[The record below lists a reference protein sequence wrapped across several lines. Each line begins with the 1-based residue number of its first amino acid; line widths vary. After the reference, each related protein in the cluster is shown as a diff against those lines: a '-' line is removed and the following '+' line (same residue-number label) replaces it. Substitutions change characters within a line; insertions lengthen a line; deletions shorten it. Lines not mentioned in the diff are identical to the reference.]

1 MIEGCVTCNKELRFC
16 TCAPDPLATLLDEVE
31 DDFGGAR
38 QFVRFRDVANL
49 ARFAREVL
57 ALRGN
62 AQKAADSDC
71 EDSAQG
77 VVWAI
82 DGCIARA
89 PPPDTRGE
97 ADAEDKVAD
106 CIIVGAMLGH
116 TPEQVDEMIEK
127 AEDRP
132 ASGGECQCI
141 PGDGK
146 PVAWC
151 PVHGRGTVSGVE
163 EPLAAYNRYHA
174 EIRKHVA
181 LVELM
186 RLDREEAIRQRDEVR
201 YELTRT
207 QAALDAVA
215 REVMTD
221 HAPKVGLYGSWERL
235 RAALDA
241 VGPAPGGRRRK

>member
-1 MIEGCVTCNKELRFC
+1 M
-16 TCAPDPLATLLDEVE
+16 
-31 DDFGGAR
+31 
-38 QFVRFRDVANL
+38 
-49 ARFAREVL
+49 
-57 ALRGN
+57 
-62 AQKAADSDC
+62 
-71 EDSAQG
+71 
-77 VVWAI
+77 
-82 DGCIARA
+82 
-89 PPPDTRGE
+89 
-97 ADAEDKVAD
+97 
-106 CIIVGAMLGH
+106 
-116 TPEQVDEMIEK
+116 
-127 AEDRP
+127 
-132 ASGGECQCI
+132 
-141 PGDGK
+141 
-146 PVAWC
+146 
-151 PVHGRGTVSGVE
+151 SGVE

-201 YELTRT
+201 YELTST